1 MLPMLKKSLS
11 AALLVATLST
21 LGTLSACQPT
31 PQYLNTNVT
40 ASNLHTTIPLTTQNG
55 ERM

>member
-1 MLPMLKKSLS
+1 MMLSRILKKTAS
-11 AALLVATLST
+11 AALLIAV
-21 LGTLSACQPT
+21 LSACQPT

-55 ERM
+55 EPL